1 MESRTR
7 VRQQI
12 HDILTS
18 CGVRIAVYMSDIFG
32 VSGRFLLKGIASNW
46 HFTKAVLESRLHPPL
61 NKKVDKILEA
71 LDGFVKDSDRE
82 SLIMHLTEEKII
94 STSIESVEDK
104 LEEMVVCNRDR
115 EEAINRLIEIPGFSR
130 RSAILLV
137 GEIGIDLSSFPD
149 HKHFASWCGLAPG
162 KKESAGKNLSG
173 RIKVRQHYLRSL
185 LIEVAFAST
194 RCKGTYY
201 NSKFIELKKRKSTQK
216 TIIAIARKLS
226 IAVYMIINKGMK
238 FKELTADYLPM
249 EAQARDLRFMQ
260 RLARK
265 YGEEATLAILEQV
278 FNSQKSNQ
286 PDDQDLENSTMS
298 DQD

>member
-1 MESRTR
+1 M
-7 VRQQI
+7 
-12 HDILTS
+12 
-18 CGVRIAVYMSDIFG
+18 
-32 VSGRFLLKGIASNW
+32 
-46 HFTKAVLESRLHPPL
+46 
-61 NKKVDKILEA
+61 
-71 LDGFVKDSDRE
+71 
-82 SLIMHLTEEKII
+82 
-94 STSIESVEDK
+94 
-104 LEEMVVCNRDR
+104 
-115 EEAINRLIEIPGFSR
+115 
-130 RSAILLV
+130 
-137 GEIGIDLSSFPD
+137 
-149 HKHFASWCGLAPG
+149 
-162 KKESAGKNLSG
+162 
-173 RIKVRQHYLRSL
+173 
-185 LIEVAFAST
+185 AFAST